1 MTTWF
6 RLSGW
11 LAAAIEFGAAGYL
24 LMLIMARDTS

>member
-11 LAAAIEFGAAGYL
+11 LAASIRFGAASYL
-24 LMLIMARDTS
+24 LLLIMARAS